1 MVRQDTRSGE
11 VGVVLGL
18 ILDTC
23 GKKCCVGVTQNVCV
37 VAVRAEGSVNIQ
49 DVRDFDGF

>member
-1 MVRQDTRSGE
+1 MEELVGQYTRSGE

-23 GKKCCVGVTQNVCV
+23 GKKCCVGVSQNVCV
-37 VAVRAEGSVNIQ
+37 VAVRGSVNVQ
-49 DVRDFDGF
+49 DFD